1 MARETEERVAVVKE
15 CCFKSQRK
23 ISEFSDVKGRE
34 IGVTMSAK
42 TLLVVGWQKQMR
54 EGYC

>member
-1 MARETEERVAVVKE
+1 MDRETEERVAVVME

-23 ISEFSDVKGRE
+23 ISEFSDVEGRE

-42 TLLVVGWQKQMR
+42 TLLDCWVA
-54 EGYC
+54 ETD